1 MKSLILI
8 AVLSAATAHAMTPED
23 CKRIQAT
30 VAKAVPA
37 AGEVRLAPSVTDD
50 GWCRVIDGPLGAGLE
65 WQVTGPGD
73 RFLFEMRQDGFELDE
88 LGPFDVTGSVQA
100 LGAGALEIGP
110 FRLQSG
116 PEDAA
121 TFSAAFGAGDGAE
134 AVEVETLG
142 LSRAALQ
149 VSGAG
154 GLVDDVLAWAFRQ
167 DLAAA
172 RSSFIAARDQR
183 AEMLTW
189 LDDEARALI
198 DADSATAFEAM
209 VEAYPRARGTGRI
222 AIREDQPIVVGRLLS
237 SLLFGTAFSRSEAAA
252 LIEEAGLRFTWQPE

>member
-1 MKSLILI
+1 MKPLILI
-8 AVLSAATAHAMTPED
+8 AALLAAPAHAMTPED

-37 AGEVRLAPSVTDD
+37 ARDVRLAPSVTDD

-65 WQVTGPGD
+65 WQVTGQGD

-88 LGPFDVTGSVQA
+88 LGPFEVTGSVQA
-100 LGAGALEIGP
+100 LGGGALEIGP
-110 FRLQSG
+110 FRLRAG
-116 PEDAA
+116 PEDSVTFIA
-121 TFSAAFGAGDGAE
+121 TFGASDGAE

-142 LSRAALQ
+142 LSRAVLQ
-149 VSGAG
+149 VSGQR

-172 RSSFIAARDQR
+172 RSSFIVARDQR

-189 LDDEARALI
+189 LETEARGLI
-198 DADSATAFEAM
+198 DSESATAFEAM
-209 VEAYPRARGTGRI
+209 VRAYPNARGAGQI
-222 AIREDQPIVVGRLLS
+222 SVPEGQQVAVGRLIS
-237 SLLFGTAFSRSEAAA
+237 SVLFGRSFSRSEAAA
-252 LIEEAGLRFTWQPE
+252 LIEEAGLRFTWAGE